1 MTRWTFPTGSGNR
14 GHAETPGIPG
24 RSAVL
29 IRPPGFRGAAFTTA
43 EAGDMLSGDRDV
55 VSGALGIRSEWASL
69 RQVHGADVLT
79 ATEPGRSGPGDGLV
93 TGTGGLP
100 LAVMTADCAGVV
112 LETES
117 AVGVAHAGW
126 RGVVAGVVAATARRL
141 EGLGRRPGP
150 VLRAAIGP
158 LIGPCCFEV
167 GPEVAV
173 LFRDRHVK
181 STGGMTTV
189 DLATAVREQVPQ
201 AEWWSVAACTRC
213 EEGWLSFRADRT
225 KHRLAALGWIP

>member
-1 MTRWTFPTGSGNR
+1 MS
-14 GHAETPGIPG
+14 
-24 RSAVL
+24 
-29 IRPPGFRGAAFTTA
+29 
-43 EAGDMLSGDRDV
+43 DDRES
-55 VSGALGIRSEWASL
+55 VSGALGIRSEWASP
-69 RQVHGADVLT
+69 RQVHGADVLV
-79 ATEPGRSGPGDGLV
+79 ASEPGRAGPGDALV
-93 TGTGGLP
+93 TGAEGLP

-141 EGLGRRPGP
+141 EGMGRRPGP

-189 DLATAVREQVPQ
+189 DLATAVRDQVPQ
-201 AEWWSVAACTRC
+201 AEWWSVEACTRC
-213 EEGWLSFRADRT
+213 EEGWFSFRADRT
-225 KHRLAALGWIP
+225 KQRLAALGWIP

>member
-1 MTRWTFPTGSGNR
+1 MP
-14 GHAETPGIPG
+14 A
-24 RSAVL
+24 RSTVL

-43 EAGDMLSGDRDV
+43 AAGDMLSGDRES
-55 VSGALGIRSEWASL
+55 VSGALGIRSEWASP
-69 RQVHGADVLT
+69 RQVHGADVLV
-79 ATEPGRSGPGDGLV
+79 ASEPGRAGPGDALV
-93 TGTGGLP
+93 TGAEGLP

-141 EGLGRRPGP
+141 EGMGRRPGP

-189 DLATAVREQVPQ
+189 DLATAVRDQVPQ
-201 AEWWSVAACTRC
+201 AEWWSVEACTRC
-213 EEGWLSFRADRT
+213 EEGWFSFRADRT
-225 KHRLAALGWIP
+225 KQRLAALGWIP